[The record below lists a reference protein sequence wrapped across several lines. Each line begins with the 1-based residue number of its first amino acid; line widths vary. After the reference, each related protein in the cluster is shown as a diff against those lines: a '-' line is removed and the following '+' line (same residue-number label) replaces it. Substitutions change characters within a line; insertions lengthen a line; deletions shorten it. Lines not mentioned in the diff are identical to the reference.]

1 MQFSRRKQNRLQEYD
16 YSTPNAYFITI
27 CTKDRKCYFWD
38 KMVVSCACS
47 DKISLSKYGKIV
59 CEYIMKIPQHY
70 PSVSVDN
77 FTVMPNH
84 IHLLLQINTG
94 NDGRPLAAPT
104 VSRVINQVKGAIS
117 KEIGFSVWQKGFY
130 DHVIRCGD
138 DYTEVWKYIDNNPAR
153 WLEDELY
160 IHEK

>member
-1 MQFSRRKQNRLQEYD
+1 MAFFRKKVKSEPGSAVDTY
-16 YSTPNAYFITI
+16 
-27 CTKDRKCYFWD
+27 
-38 KMVVSCACS
+38 V
-47 DKISLSKYGKIV
+47 
-59 CEYIMKIPQHY
+59 IMP
-70 PSVSVDN
+70 D
-77 FTVMPNH
+77 H

-130 DHVIRCGD
+130 DHVIRRGD
-138 DYTEVWKYIDNNPAR
+138 DYTEVWRYIDNNPAR